1 MKNKMKEKNEISV
14 IIPVFEADETFL
26 RRAVTSVNN
35 QKVKPDGLI
44 LVAKAESDD
53 YKLALK
59 LKSEFEKTLNFRVV
73 ANEGDTNFQA
83 QLNLGVKE
91 SKTEWFIFLEQDD
104 EIATI
109 WVDNVIKYRKDD
121 PNVNIFL
128 PMILDVT
135 PNDQFLNFT
144 NEAVWASQFSDELGV
159 LDNAA
164 LLRYQNFNIDGMAV
178 LKEAYEEYGG
188 LKESIKLS
196 FIYEFLLRMTYNPCR
211 VKVIPKLA
219 YKHVNDREGS
229 LFNTYKKELSMDES
243 RWWLS
248 LAKKECYHINDRV
261 ILYEKKD

>member
-1 MKNKMKEKNEISV
+1 MKEINEISV
-14 IIPVFEADETFL
+14 IIPVFEADENFL

-35 QKVKPDGLI
+35 QKVKPDELI
-44 LVAKAESDD
+44 LVVKGESDD
-53 YKLALK
+53 YQLALK
-59 LKSEFEKTLNFRVV
+59 LKAEFEETLDFKIVV
-73 ANEGDTNFQA
+73 NEGDTNFQA

-91 SKTEWFIFLEQDD
+91 CESEWFIFLEQDD

-229 LFNTYKKELSMDES
+229 LFSTYKKELSMDES
-243 RWWLS
+243 RWWLA

-261 ILYEKKD
+261 VLYEKKD

>member
-1 MKNKMKEKNEISV
+1 MKEKNEISV
-14 IIPVFEADETFL
+14 IIPVFEADEFFL
-26 RRAVTSVNN
+26 KRAITSVSN
-35 QKVKPDGLI
+35 QKVKPDELI
-44 LVAKAESDD
+44 LVVKDKSDD
-53 YKLALK
+53 EKLVSK
-59 LKSEFEKTLNFRVV
+59 LSKEFKDLNIRIIS
-73 ANEGDTNFQA
+73 NIGNSNFQA

-91 SKTEWFIFLEQDD
+91 CKSKWFIFLEQDD

-109 WVDNVIKYRKDD
+109 WVDNVIKYREDD
-121 PNVNIFL
+121 PSVQIFL

-135 PNDQFLNFT
+135 PDDQFLNFT
-144 NEAVWASQFSDELGV
+144 NEAVWASKFSDEFGI
-159 LDNAA
+159 LDNAS

-178 LKEAYEEYGG
+178 LKDAYEEYGG
-188 LKESIKLS
+188 LKETIKLS

-219 YKHVNDREGS
+219 YKHVNDREGG

-248 LAKKECYHINDRV
+248 LAKKECYHITDRA